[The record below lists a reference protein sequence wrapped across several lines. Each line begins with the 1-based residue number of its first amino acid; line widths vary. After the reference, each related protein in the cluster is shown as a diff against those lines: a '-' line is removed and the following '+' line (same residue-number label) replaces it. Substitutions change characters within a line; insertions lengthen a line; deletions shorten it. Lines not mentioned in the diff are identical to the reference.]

1 VGSSQGRFHAEP
13 DRSHGKTFVG
23 ERSNGMMRVL
33 RKRVEFGN
41 QDDEHRKGG
50 FMKKDR
56 LEWVMSGLNQYNLT
70 KTEDQ
75 FIKTALQ
82 DFDKNQALTEHQEEK
97 LESLYKEKS
106 KLTPNKKSS
115 SYFTFA
121 ETIPKKTKAR
131 RPRPKNV
138 F

>member
-1 VGSSQGRFHAEP
+1 
-13 DRSHGKTFVG
+13 
-23 ERSNGMMRVL
+23 
-33 RKRVEFGN
+33 
-41 QDDEHRKGG
+41 
-50 FMKKDR
+50 MKKDR

-75 FIKTALQ
+75 FVKTALE

-106 KLTPNKKSS
+106 KLIPNKKSS
-115 SYFTFA
+115 SYFSFA
-121 ETIPKKTKAR
+121 ETTPKKIKAR
-131 RPRPKNV
+131 RPRAKDV